1 MSLIKYVKQN
11 IIQKKGKIIMNGQII
26 YVGIMAVLLVL
37 IGLIAS
43 ISIIKRAADEG
54 METFGMFLSCLIM
67 IPCISFPISMVLLT
81 VKEADMENNIESALN
96 KNYAGYTN
104 YHHDDTNTFV
114 YDDKKYSFDYDYD
127 TNTLVVF
134 NETGTVID
142 GTYVNGQKMDD
153 TGKTDINEIVS
164 ETELESKVP
173 DTLVDTKEEDS
184 ASVSEDNSDL
194 NRRIQSTILERY
206 TDALITNYSASTL
219 SGSFDSEGISYE
231 FSWSD
236 DLLEITEIENPNNVI
251 YMKIAE

>member
-1 MSLIKYVKQN
+1 MSLGTTLVVSFCILLV
-11 IIQKKGKIIMNGQII
+11 IT
-26 YVGIMAVLLVL
+26 ATRLLVL
-37 IGLIAS
+37 DYRLLQAPENDIESKFVYILGGIFIWS
-43 ISIIKRAADEG
+43 VGCFGIWISIKEDIK
-54 METFGMFLSCLIM
+54 ET
-67 IPCISFPISMVLLT
+67 
-81 VKEADMENNIESALN
+81 NIESVLN
-96 KNYAGYTN
+96 KNYIGYTN
-104 YHHDDTNTFV
+104 YKLGNVNTFV
-114 YDDKKYSFDYDYD
+114 CNGKKYSFDYDYD

-134 NETGTVID
+134 SETGTVID
-142 GTYVNGQKMDD
+142 GIYIDGQKQNDND
-153 TGKTDINEIVS
+153 KTDVNENVS
-164 ETELESKVP
+164 ETKSESKVS
-173 DTLVDTKEEDS
+173 DTLVDTKEADS

>member
-1 MSLIKYVKQN
+1 
-11 IIQKKGKIIMNGQII
+11 
-26 YVGIMAVLLVL
+26 MA
-37 IGLIAS
+37 
-43 ISIIKRAADEG
+43 
-54 METFGMFLSCLIM
+54 
-67 IPCISFPISMVLLT
+67 
-81 VKEADMENNIESALN
+81 
-96 KNYAGYTN
+96 
-104 YHHDDTNTFV
+104 
-114 YDDKKYSFDYDYD
+114 
-127 TNTLVVF
+127 VF

-142 GTYVNGQKMDD
+142 GTYVDGQKLNNNDEID
-153 TGKTDINEIVS
+153 VNENVS
-164 ETELESKVP
+164 ETKSESKVS
-173 DTLVDTKEEDS
+173 DTLVDTKEADS

>member
-1 MSLIKYVKQN
+1 MKRQVQGFSLIE
-11 IIQKKGKIIMNGQII
+11 
-26 YVGIMAVLLVL
+26 VL
-37 IGLIAS
+37 IAIAILGVAS
-43 ISIIKRAADEG
+43 LAL
-54 METFGMFLSCLIM
+54 LSFFSSANLY
-67 IPCISFPISMVLLT
+67 SST
-81 VKEADMENNIESALN
+81 GKSTQEADLVAQSVLEEVDSCKTLTDIDSQLMAATGSAWTLVKKENKQMTLSKKVTLN
-96 KNYAGYTN
+96 GSDYQAR
-104 YHHDDTNTFV
+104 V
-114 YDDKKYSFDYDYD
+114 LFDYDYD

-173 DTLVDTKEEDS
+173 DTLIDTKEADS

>member
-1 MSLIKYVKQN
+1 M
-11 IIQKKGKIIMNGQII
+11 IQKKGKIIMNGQII
-26 YVGIMAVLLVL
+26 CVSVIAVLLVL
-37 IGLIAS
+37 IGFITSGS
-43 ISIIKRAADEG
+43 IMKRTSDEG
-54 METFGMFLSCLIM
+54 MAEFGMFLSCLIM
-67 IPCISFPISMVLLT
+67 IPCIIFPVFMVLVT

-114 YDDKKYSFDYDYD
+114 YDDKKYSFDYNYD

-134 NETGTVID
+134 NETGT
-142 GTYVNGQKMDD
+142 
-153 TGKTDINEIVS
+153 
-164 ETELESKVP
+164 ELESKVSG
-173 DTLVDTKEEDS
+173 TLIDTKEADS

>member
-1 MSLIKYVKQN
+1 MCKQN
-11 IIQKKGKIIMNGQII
+11 MIQKKGKIIMNGQII
-26 YVGIMAVLLVL
+26 CVSVIAVLLVL
-37 IGLIAS
+37 IGFITSGS
-43 ISIIKRAADEG
+43 IMKRTSDEG
-54 METFGMFLSCLIM
+54 MAEFGMFLSCLIM
-67 IPCISFPISMVLLT
+67 IPCIIFPVFMVLVT

-142 GTYVNGQKMDD
+142 GTYVDGQKLNNND
-153 TGKTDINEIVS
+153 KTDINENVS
-164 ETELESKVP
+164 ETKSESKVS
-173 DTLVDTKEEDS
+173 DTLIDTKEADS
-184 ASVSEDNSDL
+184 ALVSEDNSDL
-194 NRRIQSTILERY
+194 NRRIQSTILQRY

-236 DLLEITEIENPNNVI
+236 DLLEITEIDEPNNVI

>member
-1 MSLIKYVKQN
+1 MDHMN
-11 IIQKKGKIIMNGQII
+11 IIYYVIPTLLILLGFAFSSNIMQEC
-26 YVGIMAVLLVL
+26 
-37 IGLIAS
+37 
-43 ISIIKRAADEG
+43 RAAG
-54 METFGMFLSCLIM
+54 METFGVICSIV
-67 IPCISFPISMVLLT
+67 ILLVMGLGSIYIVWAGVT
-81 VKEADMENNIESALN
+81 NTKIEDNIESALN

-104 YHHDDTNTFV
+104 YHNGNTHTFV
-114 YDDKKYSFDYDYD
+114 CDGKKYSFDYDYD
-127 TNTLVVF
+127 TNTLTVF

-142 GTYVNGQKMDD
+142 GTYVDGQKLNNND
-153 TGKTDINEIVS
+153 KTDVNENVS
-164 ETELESKVP
+164 ETKSESKVS
-173 DTLVDTKEEDS
+173 DTLIDTKEADS

>member
-1 MSLIKYVKQN
+1 MDHMN
-11 IIQKKGKIIMNGQII
+11 IIYYVIPALLILLGFAFSSNIMQEC
-26 YVGIMAVLLVL
+26 
-37 IGLIAS
+37 
-43 ISIIKRAADEG
+43 RAAG
-54 METFGMFLSCLIM
+54 METFGMICSIV
-67 IPCISFPISMVLLT
+67 ILLVMGLGSIYIVWAGVT
-81 VKEADMENNIESALN
+81 NTKIEDNIESALN
-96 KNYAGYTN
+96 KNYAEYTN
-104 YHHDDTNTFV
+104 YHNGNTHTFV
-114 YDDKKYSFDYDYD
+114 CDGKKYSFDYDYD
-127 TNTLVVF
+127 TNTLTVF

-142 GTYVNGQKMDD
+142 GTYVDGQKLNNND
-153 TGKTDINEIVS
+153 KTDVNENVS
-164 ETELESKVP
+164 ETKSESKVS
-173 DTLVDTKEEDS
+173 DTLVDTKEADS

>member
-1 MSLIKYVKQN
+1 MDTICILVYTAAILIAVAGIYYA
-11 IIQKKGKIIMNGQII
+11 ISITKICCDEGMCVFG
-26 YVGIMAVLLVL
+26 VFCG
-37 IGLIAS
+37 GLILLIAGICS
-43 ISIIKRAADEG
+43 ISIVYIFVTSTKIE
-54 METFGMFLSCLIM
+54 
-67 IPCISFPISMVLLT
+67 
-81 VKEADMENNIESALN
+81 KNIESALN

-104 YHHDDTNTFV
+104 YHNGNTHTFV
-114 YDDKKYSFDYDYD
+114 CDGKKYSFEYDYD
-127 TNTLVVF
+127 TDTLTVF

-142 GTYVNGQKMDD
+142 GTYVDGQKLNNNN
-153 TGKTDINEIVS
+153 KTDVNENVS
-164 ETELESKVP
+164 ETKSESKVS
-173 DTLVDTKEEDS
+173 DTLVDTKEADS

-236 DLLEITEIENPNNVI
+236 NLLEITEIENPNNVI